1 LWVSNKRCKVAQA
14 ESNWVCRVDR
24 ADRTPSTQSSP
35 SFRQR
40 CPSHV
45 CIHLQGLVG
54 GNGLKLGNLAAELCV
69 RVVSAIDEPAA
80 EGIAHAL
87 PLGGRVPILGIYP
100 PHEASAQVLQADI
113 AEVQERGEGVGFAGT
128 GVPKRLGGAF
138 DERAAL
144 EVGDPPRRRY
154 WLADV

>member
-1 LWVSNKRCKVAQA
+1 
-14 ESNWVCRVDR
+14 
-24 ADRTPSTQSSP
+24 
-35 SFRQR
+35 
-40 CPSHV
+40 
-45 CIHLQGLVG
+45 LQGLVG

-87 PLGGRVPILGIYP
+87 PLDGRVLVLGIYP

-113 AEVQERGEGVGFAGT
+113 AEVQERGEGVGFAGK

-138 DERAAL
+138 NERAAL

>member
-1 LWVSNKRCKVAQA
+1 MWVSNKRCKVAQA

-69 RVVSAIDEPAA
+69 RVVSAIDEPAV

-87 PLGGRVPILGIYP
+87 PLVGRVLALGIYP
-100 PHEASAQVLQADI
+100 PHEAPAEVLQADI
-113 AEVQERGEGVGFAGT
+113 AEVQERGDGVGLAGT
-128 GVPKRLGGAF
+128 GVPKRLGGALN
-138 DERAAL
+138 ERAAL
-144 EVGDPPRRRY
+144 EVGDPLRRRC
-154 WLADV
+154 WLAAV

>member
-1 LWVSNKRCKVAQA
+1 MWVSNKRCKVAQA

-35 SFRQR
+35 SFRQQW
-40 CPSHV
+40 PSPR
-45 CIHLQGLVG
+45 CIHLQGLSG

-87 PLGGRVPILGIYP
+87 PLGGGVPIFGIYP

-113 AEVQERGEGVGFAGT
+113 A
-128 GVPKRLGGAF
+128 
-138 DERAAL
+138 
-144 EVGDPPRRRY
+144 
-154 WLADV
+154 